1 MAGKSPE
8 GNGIMHKWIDHIV
21 VRTENLDAA
30 VKDYTERLGFSIT
43 EPAKDQPEIGL
54 RRVILGL
61 GDSGTF
67 IELCEPLGEN
77 SDIRN
82 SLEKRGEGVH
92 LVALAVDDLAA
103 AKAEM
108 EKRGARVIEAGKQ
121 VFLHP
126 KEGHGV
132 MYQLIERK

>member
-1 MAGKSPE
+1 
-8 GNGIMHKWIDHIV
+8 MHKRIDHIV
-21 VRTENLDAA
+21 VRVENLDEAIGH
-30 VKDYTERLGFSIT
+30 YTERLGFTVT
-43 EPAKDQPEIGL
+43 EPVEGQPHLGL

-61 GDSGTF
+61 GDNKSF

-82 SLEKRGEGVH
+82 SLEKRGEGLH
-92 LVALAVDDLAA
+92 LVALEVDSVADV
-103 AKAEM
+103 KADM
-108 EKRGARVIEAGKQ
+108 ERRGARVIDAGSQ

-132 MYQLIERK
+132 MFQLVERS

>member
-1 MAGKSPE
+1 
-8 GNGIMHKWIDHIV
+8 MHKWIDHIV
-21 VRTENLDAA
+21 VRVENLDEAI
-30 VKDYTERLGFSIT
+30 DHYTNRLGFTVT
-43 EPAKDQPEIGL
+43 EPVEDQPALGL

-61 GDSGTF
+61 GSSGTF

-77 SDIRN
+77 SDIRKG
-82 SLEKRGEGVH
+82 LEKRGEGLH

-103 AKAEM
+103 AKADM
-108 EKRGARVIEAGKQ
+108 ESRGAKVIQAGNQ

-126 KEGHGV
+126 REGHGV

>member
-1 MAGKSPE
+1 
-8 GNGIMHKWIDHIV
+8 MHKWIDHIV
-21 VRTENLDAA
+21 VRVENLDDAIA
-30 VKDYTERLGFSIT
+30 HYTDRLGFT
-43 EPAKDQPEIGL
+43 VTKPPKDEPSIGL
-54 RRVILGL
+54 RRAILGL
-61 GDSGTF
+61 GSSGTF
-67 IELCEPLGEN
+67 LELAEPLGEK
-77 SDIRN
+77 SDIGA

-103 AKAEM
+103 ATADMKS
-108 EKRGARVIEAGKQ
+108 RGARVIEAGHQ

>member
-1 MAGKSPE
+1 
-8 GNGIMHKWIDHIV
+8 MHKWIDHVV
-21 VRTENLDAA
+21 VRVENLDEAIRH
-30 VKDYTERLGFSIT
+30 YTERLGFTVT
-43 EPAKDQPEIGL
+43 EPAEDQPELGL
-54 RRVILGL
+54 RRAILGL
-61 GDSGTF
+61 GKSGTF
-67 IELCEPLGEN
+67 IELCEPLGEQ
-77 SDIRN
+77 SDIRS

-103 AKAEM
+103 AKADM
-108 EKRGARVIEAGKQ
+108 QARGARVIEAGRQ